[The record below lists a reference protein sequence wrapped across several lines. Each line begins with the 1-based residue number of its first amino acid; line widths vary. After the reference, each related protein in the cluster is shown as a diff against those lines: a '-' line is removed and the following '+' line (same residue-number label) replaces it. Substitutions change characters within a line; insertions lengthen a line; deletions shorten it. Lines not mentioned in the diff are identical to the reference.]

1 MPRTIGGE
9 LADTVIVMMNQRFKH
24 RLATLWTASATP
36 KIPLDRIR
44 LLDLAGQESSLK
56 DHVPDLSLLI
66 FLRHLA

>member
-1 MPRTIGGE
+1 
-9 LADTVIVMMNQRFKH
+9 MMKQRFKN
-24 RLATLWTASATP
+24 RLAKHWTDPKTP

-44 LLDLAGQESSLK
+44 LLDLTGQESSLK

>member
-1 MPRTIGGE
+1 MVMLFRARTLMKIS
-9 LADTVIVMMNQRFKH
+9 T
-24 RLATLWTASATP
+24 TP

-44 LLDLAGQESSLK
+44 LLDLTGQESSLK